1 MTYTFIPDDKFGV
14 RDTLPEDHDDKKILG
29 VDFDEEFNKI
39 STAIE
44 TINIDIADLIYN
56 SGFPEPPVSS
66 VDDPIL
72 YGRSYYD
79 PDPDDDDVRATGT
92 WIQTASKE
100 EIDQIAQDIV
110 DINVDIGDLQG
121 GGAFP
126 EAPKDGN
133 QYARQDAGWSM
144 VVTYDGTTVEG
155 DLATE
160 IQARIDG
167 DAALQASIDSIE
179 DYDDT
184 GIKADLATETQARI
198 DGDAALQSQ
207 IDGIPGAVPAP
218 VDSVNGKT
226 GVVVLSAADVG
237 ALPNSYDPGINY
249 PVTSVNGKTG
259 NVTLNYSDVGA
270 KPSSYKAPVDSVNG
284 KTGAVTL
291 THTDVGAKPNSYKA
305 PVDSVNGKT
314 GAVSLNAA
322 DVGALP
328 SSYTPPAAP
337 VSSVN
342 GKTGAVTLS
351 HTDVGAQVAGSY
363 AAASHSH
370 AYSSL
375 TGKPTLYTGADAVKT
390 SGNQTIAGTKTF
402 NEDIRGK
409 KNVVAY
415 YSDVRL
421 KDIQGS
427 IENPIEKVKAIETFY
442 YTHGDRARELGYEGS
457 EIQVGVSAQSVQ
469 AVAPEL
475 IHRAPVDDDGEGGS
489 VTGESYITVDY
500 PRLVPLLI
508 ESIKQLSAEL
518 EELKK

>member
-1 MTYTFIPDDKFGV
+1 MTYTLNPDDKFGV
-14 RDTLPEDHDDKKILG
+14 KDTLAEGHPEKKILG
-29 VDFDEEFNKI
+29 VDFDDEFNKI

-56 SGFPEPPVSS
+56 SGFPEPPESS
-66 VDDPIL
+66 VDDPVL
-72 YGRSYYD
+72 YGRAYYD
-79 PDPDDDDVRATGT
+79 QDPDDDDPRASGT

-121 GGAFP
+121 GGSFP
-126 EAPKDGN
+126 EAPTDGN

-144 VVTYDGTTVEG
+144 VVTYDGTAVEG

-167 DAALQASIDSIE
+167 DAALQ
-179 DYDDT
+179 
-184 GIKADLATETQARI
+184 GDLATESQARI
-198 DGDAALQSQ
+198 DGDANLQGQ
-207 IDGIPGAVPAP
+207 IDSIPGAVPAP
-218 VDSVNGKT
+218 VASVNGKI
-226 GVVVLSAADVG
+226 GVVVLNAADVG
-237 ALPNSYDPGINY
+237 ALPSSYDPGINY

-259 NVTLNYSDVGA
+259 
-270 KPSSYKAPVDSVNG
+270 
-284 KTGAVTL
+284 AVTL
-291 THTDVGAKPNSYKA
+291 T
-305 PVDSVNGKT
+305 
-314 GAVSLNAA
+314 
-322 DVGALP
+322 
-328 SSYTPPAAP
+328 
-337 VSSVN
+337 
-342 GKTGAVTLS
+342 

-363 AAASHSH
+363 AASNHNHNGVYQPAGNYALVGASYTKAESDTKWQPKGSYAASNHTH
-370 AYSSL
+370 AYNDL
-375 TGKPTLYTGADAVKT
+375 TGKPTLYDGSDAVKI
-390 SGNQTIAGTKTF
+390 SGNQTIDGVKTF
-402 NEDIRGK
+402 NQDLRSK
-409 KNVVAY
+409 ANVVAY
-415 YSDVRL
+415 YSDIRL
-421 KDIQGS
+421 KDIQGP
-427 IENPIEKVKAIETFY
+427 IENPIEKVEAIETFY

-508 ESIKQLSAEL
+508 ESIKQLSAEI

>member
-1 MTYTFIPDDKFGV
+1 MTYTLNPDDKFGV
-14 RDTLPEDHDDKKILG
+14 KDTLAEGHPEKKILG
-29 VDFDEEFNKI
+29 VDFDDEFNKI

-56 SGFPEPPVSS
+56 SGFPEPPESS
-66 VDDPIL
+66 IDDPIL

-79 PDPDDDDVRATGT
+79 QDPDDGDSRAFGT

-121 GGAFP
+121 GGSFP
-126 EAPKDGN
+126 EAPTDGN

-155 DLATE
+155 DLAAE

-167 DAALQASIDSIE
+167 DAALQ
-179 DYDDT
+179 
-184 GIKADLATETQARI
+184 GDLSTESQARI
-198 DGDAALQSQ
+198 DGDANLQGQ
-207 IDGIPGAVPAP
+207 IDSIPGAVPAP

-259 NVTLNYSDVGA
+259 
-270 KPSSYKAPVDSVNG
+270 
-284 KTGAVTL
+284 AVTL
-291 THTDVGAKPNSYKA
+291 T
-305 PVDSVNGKT
+305 
-314 GAVSLNAA
+314 
-322 DVGALP
+322 
-328 SSYTPPAAP
+328 
-337 VSSVN
+337 
-342 GKTGAVTLS
+342 

-363 AAASHSH
+363 AASNHNHNGVYQPVGSYAASNHNHNGVYQPVGSYAASSHTH
-370 AYSSL
+370 AYNDI
-375 TGKPTLYTGADAVKT
+375 TGKPALYTGADAVKLT
-390 SGNQTIAGTKTF
+390 GDQTVDGKKTF
-402 NEDIRGK
+402 KEAVKSN
-409 KNVVAY
+409 KNVIAY
-415 YSDVRL
+415 YSDIRL
-421 KDIQGS
+421 KDIQGP
-427 IENPIEKVKAIETFY
+427 IENPIEKVKAIDTFY

-508 ESIKQLSAEL
+508 ESIKQLSAEI

>member
-1 MTYTFIPDDKFGV
+1 MTYTYNPDDKFGV
-14 RDTLPEDHDDKKILG
+14 KDTLNEGHPEKKILG
-29 VDFDEEFNKI
+29 VEFDEEFLKI

-56 SGFPEPPVSS
+56 SGFPEPPEST
-66 VDDPIL
+66 VDDPVV
-72 YGRSYYD
+72 YGRTYYD
-79 PDPDDDDVRATGT
+79 PDPDDDDTRKSGSWIETAT
-92 WIQTASKE
+92 KE
-100 EIDQIAQDIV
+100 EVDQISQDIV
-110 DINVDIGDLQG
+110 DINVDIGDIQN

-126 EAPKDGN
+126 EAPEDGN

-144 VVTYDGTTVEG
+144 VVTYDGSTVEDG
-155 DLATE
+155 LATE

-167 DAALQASIDSIE
+167 DAALQGQLD
-179 DYDDT
+179 
-184 GIKADLATETQARI
+184 TETQARI
-198 DGDAALQSQ
+198 DGDAALQAS
-207 IDGIPGAVPAP
+207 IDAIPPAP

-237 ALPNSYDPGINY
+237 ALPNTYDPGINY
-249 PVTSVNGKTG
+249 PVT
-259 NVTLNYSDVGA
+259 
-270 KPSSYKAPVDSVNG
+270 SVNG

-291 THTDVGAKPNSYKA
+291 THTDVGA
-305 PVDSVNGKT
+305 
-314 GAVSLNAA
+314 
-322 DVGALP
+322 
-328 SSYTPPAAP
+328 
-337 VSSVN
+337 
-342 GKTGAVTLS
+342 
-351 HTDVGAQVAGSY
+351 QVAGSY
-363 AAASHSH
+363 AASNHNHTGVYQPAGSYAAADHTH
-370 AYSSL
+370 TYASL

-390 SGNQTIAGTKTF
+390 SGNQTIAGIKTF

-415 YSDVRL
+415 YSDIRL
-421 KDIQGS
+421 KDIQG
-427 IENPIEKVKAIETFY
+427 PIHKALEKVKAIETFY

-508 ESIKQLSAEL
+508 ESIKQLSAEI